1 MAKDFVLEIGAEE
14 IPARFIPQ
22 AMEDLARITSEK
34 LEGARLSPASV
45 KTYAT
50 PRRLVVYASGVPERQ
65 GDMVREVRGPAAR
78 VAFDENGRPTKAAIG
93 FAKSQGVDPSQLV
106 RRATAQGEYVFA
118 VVTGV
123 GLPAGEVLARLVP
136 EIISSMSFPKS
147 MRWGDREFRF
157 VRPIRWILALYGS
170 DVVNL
175 EFEGQTSSRT
185 SYGHRTLGPRT
196 VDVKSAE
203 TYVEDLRSAHVI
215 VDPDERR
222 RIIVDQ
228 AETLAREAGG
238 RLAMDEELLAEIVNI
253 VEYPTAFLG
262 RFEEEYLKLPKEVII
277 TPMKDHQRYFPV
289 EAADGRLLAVF
300 VGIRNGGRD
309 YLDIVRDGN
318 ERVLRARL
326 QDARFFY
333 EEDLKRPLFTRT
345 EELKGI
351 VFQEKLGTVYDK
363 VERVAALVRIVAEEM
378 GLSRPEAEVALKAAW
393 LAKADLV
400 TNMVKEFPELQG
412 IMGRHY
418 AIASGAPED
427 MAEAVFEHLL
437 PRFFGDEM
445 PKTGAGTALAIADKL
460 DTLAGYFGL
469 GLVPTGSADPFALR
483 RQALGVVTIL
493 LEHDLDI
500 DLEKLIDFA
509 IDRYPAEGVFTR
521 SRAEAKAGL
530 VDFFLQRIRGVLL
543 DRGARYDVADAVLS
557 AGALRVP
564 SIMRRAEA
572 VSEVAREE
580 WFGRTVTLYGRVANI
595 VAKAGDAAFE
605 LDPDDLAEPAERE
618 LYSAYESVRPEV
630 SKVATGASAQG
641 YVTALRALGRLEAP
655 IDTFFTQVMVMAEDP
670 KVRARRLALLRAT
683 RDLFLTVADLSK
695 VVVQ

>member
-22 AMEDLARITSEK
+22 AMEDLARIASEK
-34 LEGARLSPASV
+34 LQSARLSPASV

-50 PRRLVVYASGVPERQ
+50 PRRLVVYASRVPERQ
-65 GDMVREVRGPAAR
+65 DDVVREVRGPAAR
-78 VAFDENGRPTKAAIG
+78 VAFDENGRPTRAAIG

-106 RRATAQGEYVFA
+106 RRETGQGEYVFA
-118 VVTGV
+118 VVTDV
-123 GLPAGEVLARLVP
+123 GLPAGEVLAKLVP

-170 DVVNL
+170 DVVKL

-196 VDVKSAE
+196 VEVKAAE
-203 TYVEDLRSAHVI
+203 TYLEDLRSAHVI

-222 RIIVDQ
+222 RIIVAQ

-238 RLAMDEELLAEIVNI
+238 RLAMDEELLTEIVNI

-262 RFEEEYLKLPKEVII
+262 RFEEEYLKLPKEVIV

-289 EAADGRLLAVF
+289 EADDGRLLPVF
-300 VGIRNGGRD
+300 VGVRNGGSD
-309 YLDIVRDGN
+309 YLDIVREGN

-333 EEDLKRPLFTRT
+333 EEDLKRPLFART

-363 VERVAALVRIVAEEM
+363 VVRVAALARTVAEEM
-378 GLSRPEAEVALKAAW
+378 GLSGPEAETASKAAW

-412 IMGRHY
+412 VMGRHY
-418 AIASGAPED
+418 ALASGAPAE

-437 PRFFGDEM
+437 PRFFGDEL
-445 PKTGAGTALAIADKL
+445 PKTGPGTALAIADKL

-493 LEHDLDI
+493 LERDLDM
-500 DLEKLIDFA
+500 DLGKLIDAA
-509 IDRYPAEGVFTR
+509 IARYPTEGAFTR
-521 SRAEAKAGL
+521 SRAETKSGL
-530 VDFFLQRIRGVLL
+530 VDFFVQRIRGVLL
-543 DRGARYDVADAVLS
+543 DRGVRYDVADAVLS

-564 SIMRRAEA
+564 SVVRRAEA
-572 VSEVAREE
+572 VSEVAEEE
-580 WFGRTVTLYGRVANI
+580 WFGRTVTLYSRVANI
-595 VAKAGDAAFE
+595 LAKAGDTTFE
-605 LDPDDLAEPAERE
+605 LDPAALVEPAERE

-630 SKVATGASAQG
+630 ERVANGASAQE
-641 YVTALRALGRLEAP
+641 YVAGLRALGRLESA
-655 IDTFFTQVMVMAEDP
+655 IDIFFTRVMVMAEDRQ
-670 KVRARRLALLRAT
+670 VRARRLALLRAI

-695 VVVQ
+695 IVAQ